1 MSEALPD
8 REGRY
13 RHRVTAAAAPGSGG
27 VPPASTPREVRA
39 ALLPEEIGQFDSEWR
54 TAMSRSA
61 ETLDLTEVYA
71 TLERWRRIAALT
83 RADPEAHRRMLQL
96 AARRLAGEETPMV
109 AADEVRARVAQRLG
123 R

>member
-1 MSEALPD
+1 MAISVSSSDQPCAPSADPLVTQVHGAA
-8 REGRY
+8 RKARCSTGRG
-13 RHRVTAAAAPGSGG
+13 R
-27 VPPASTPREVRA
+27 
-39 ALLPEEIGQFDSEWR
+39 
-54 TAMSRSA
+54 RSA
-61 ETLDLTEVYA
+61 PSGKYGLPPPIKADLAEVYA

-109 AADEVRARVAQRLG
+109 AADEVRARIAQRLG

>member
-1 MSEALPD
+1 V
-8 REGRY
+8 
-13 RHRVTAAAAPGSGG
+13 RV
-27 VPPASTPREVRA
+27 
-39 ALLPEEIGQFDSEWR
+39 ALLPDEIGQFDGEWR

-71 TLERWRRIAALT
+71 TLERWRRIGALT

-96 AARRLAGEETPMV
+96 AARSLAGEETPMV